1 MNMRDLGA
9 DANRALLLE
18 TVRRLGELADK
29 FVFVGGCATG
39 LLVTAVRSHAV
50 RVTIDV
56 DVVTQVATLG
66 DYYTISAELEKKGF
80 RQSRSEDAPLCRW
93 IADGLQ
99 LDVVPTDPKILG
111 FSNRWYS
118 VAAETAQLFE
128 LNPQQRI
135 RLITAPLFLATKLDA
150 FSDRGRG
157 DFWTSHDL
165 EDFVTIVDGRPE
177 LEDELHAAPLAV
189 RKHLSESIANLMANS
204 GFVLALAGHL
214 PTDAGSQARLPI
226 LRRRLL
232 TIASMD

>member
-9 DANRALLLE
+9 DANRVLLLD
-18 TVRRLGELADK
+18 TVIRLGALAEK

-39 LLVTAVRSHAV
+39 LLVTSVRSQTV
-50 RVTIDV
+50 RMTIDV

-99 LDVVPTDPKILG
+99 LDVVPTDPTILG

-118 VAAETAQLFE
+118 VAAETAQPFE
-128 LNPQQRI
+128 LNSEQRI

-157 DFWTSHDL
+157 DFWASHDL
-165 EDFVTIVDGRPE
+165 EDLVTVVDGRPE
-177 LEDELHAAPLAV
+177 LEEEVHSAPLAV
-189 RKHLSESIANLMANS
+189 RNYLSESMANLMSNS
-204 GFVLALAGHL
+204 SFVLALAGHL
-214 PTDAGSQARLPI
+214 PTDAGSQARLPM

-232 TIASMD
+232 TLARLE

>member
-9 DANRALLLE
+9 DNNRALLVA
-18 TVRRLGELADK
+18 TVKRLGELAEK

-39 LLVTAVRSHAV
+39 LLVTSVRSQAVRM
-50 RVTIDV
+50 TIDV

-66 DYYTISAELEKKGF
+66 DYYIISAELEKKGF
-80 RQSRSEDAPLCRW
+80 RQSRKEDAPLCRW

-111 FSNRWYS
+111 FSNQWYS
-118 VAAETAQLFE
+118 LAAETALAFE
-128 LNPQQRI
+128 LSSKQRI

-157 DFWTSHDL
+157 DFWASHDL
-165 EDFVTIVDGRPE
+165 EDFVTVVDGRPE
-177 LEDELHAAPLAV
+177 LEEELHSAPLAV
-189 RKHLSESIANLMANS
+189 RKHLSESMANLMSNS
-204 GFVLALAGHL
+204 SFVLALAGHL

-232 TIASMD
+232 AIANIG